1 MQRKFAQEI
10 NGESK
15 YGLTPPQF
23 FMLHLLRKKGP
34 SKVTA
39 LAEQLEVKPS
49 AITVMID
56 RLVQQGF
63 AERQPDPNDR
73 RVVLVGITPVGRQ
86 ALELFDARR
95 KEIAARFFNR
105 LEPEELE
112 QMIALFEKMI
122 KD

>member
-10 NGESK
+10 GGESK

-39 LAEQLEVKPS
+39 LAEHLEVKPS

-86 ALELFDARR
+86 ALEHFDARR
-95 KEIAARFFNR
+95 KEIAAQFFNR

-112 QMIALFEKMI
+112 RLIALFEKMI
-122 KD
+122 GD